1 MLKRISK
8 DNYIKTG
15 NELQEN
21 LTEDDIKILL
31 EDYTEINEQNELKLG
46 MHVRYYTIKVDK
58 YGNQTKLFRM
68 GGNIIKIDNE
78 YRYLILSN
86 NYVSWS
92 VQINNSIFYKKMTL
106 QDIKNIYDTKIDEK
120 NFNINKYKDYI
131 NKLNKNYKKLE
142 YQLNI
147 INDKYTNLK
156 NDYIKYKKN

>member
-15 NELQEN
+15 NEIQEN

-31 EDYTEINEQNELKLG
+31 EDYTEVNDYKELKLG
-46 MHVRYYTIKVDK
+46 MHIRYYTIKLDK

-68 GGNIIKIDNE
+68 GGNIIKIDDE

-86 NYVSWS
+86 NKISWS
-92 VQINNSIFYKKMTL
+92 VQLNNNIFYKKMSL
-106 QDIKNIYDTKIDEK
+106 QDIKNIYDAKLDEK
-120 NFNINKYKDYI
+120 RFYI
-131 NKLNKNYKKLE
+131 NKLNKSYKKLE

-147 INDKYTNLK
+147 INEKYTKLK
-156 NDYIKYKKN
+156 HDYIKFKQYNK

>member
-15 NELQEN
+15 NEIQEN

-31 EDYTEINEQNELKLG
+31 EDYTEINDYKELKLG
-46 MHVRYYTIKVDK
+46 MHIRYYTIKLDK

-68 GGNIIKIDNE
+68 GGNIIKIDDE

-86 NYVSWS
+86 NKISWS
-92 VQINNSIFYKKMTL
+92 VQINNNIFYKKMSL
-106 QDIKNIYDTKIDEK
+106 NDIKNIYDAKLDEK
-120 NFNINKYKDYI
+120 RFYI
-131 NKLNKNYKKLE
+131 NKLNKSYKKLE

-147 INDKYTNLK
+147 INEKYTKLK
-156 NDYIKYKKN
+156 YDYIKFKKN